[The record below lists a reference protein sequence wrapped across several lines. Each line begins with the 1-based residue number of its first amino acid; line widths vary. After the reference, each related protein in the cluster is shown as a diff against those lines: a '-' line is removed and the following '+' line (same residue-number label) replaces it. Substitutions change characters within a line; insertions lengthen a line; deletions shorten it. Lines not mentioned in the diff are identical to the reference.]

1 MTPETHWPADDAVRL
16 RTSLRTKFP
25 ANREINREFCSI
37 LHFDFDVQ
45 SASEF
50 NGFQPNSYATEQGIF
65 KRVSGNFFRRNRE
78 ISPLRP
84 ATAQRGLST
93 VGVGVGI
100 SRNSSTLKPTDASVT
115 IRPLILILAQRVSQI

>member
-1 MTPETHWPADDAVRL
+1 MFVR
-16 RTSLRTKFP
+16 RTGP
-25 ANREINREFCSI
+25 NRRLEICGSPFSKTREFCSI

-65 KRVSGNFFRRNRE
+65 KRVSGNFFRGNRE

-115 IRPLILILAQRVSQI
+115 IR